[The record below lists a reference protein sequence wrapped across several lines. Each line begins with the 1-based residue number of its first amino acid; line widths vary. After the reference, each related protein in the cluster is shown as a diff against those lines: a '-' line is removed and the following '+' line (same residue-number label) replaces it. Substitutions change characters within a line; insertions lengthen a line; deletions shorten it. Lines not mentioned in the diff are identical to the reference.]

1 MGEVPGDWWRRG
13 RGGEEEVEEDD
24 AKGKEELGFLEFLPP
39 EPTPKSE
46 LGNNQNLGAHRTLA
60 LGTQDVYLGNGSPGT
75 GAAEAQ
81 SPTPYYGIHNT

>member
-13 RGGEEEVEEDD
+13 RGGEVEVEEDD

-46 LGNNQNLGAHRTLA
+46 PGNNRT
-60 LGTQDVYLGNGSPGT
+60 
-75 GAAEAQ
+75 
-81 SPTPYYGIHNT
+81 